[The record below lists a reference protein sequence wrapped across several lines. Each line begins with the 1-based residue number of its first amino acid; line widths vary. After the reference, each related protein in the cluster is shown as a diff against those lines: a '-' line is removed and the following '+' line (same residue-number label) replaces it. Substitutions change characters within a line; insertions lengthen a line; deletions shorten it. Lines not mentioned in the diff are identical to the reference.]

1 MDYTKFSDIKFI
13 EKGIN
18 ELGIITESNR
28 PYTRLVFSDEF
39 YAGRDWLSSQFQM
52 LGIQKSIDEAGN
64 LIGIYTVSYTHLTL
78 PTKA

>member
-1 MDYTKFSDIKFI
+1 MDYTKYSDIKFI

-18 ELGIITESNR
+18 ELGVITESNR

-52 LGIQKSIDEAGN
+52 LGIQK
-64 LIGIYTVSYTHLTL
+64 
-78 PTKA
+78 